1 MKKLFGDEE
10 RSRKEVLTSLF
21 GPANPDTSNPQLF
34 VDNPPDTRTQ
44 TPFVDPTQY
53 MNTMDPNSDVISMK
67 DLLARRQQ
75 GGGIQKRESARTPE
89 PDQETKLVI
98 KAKKKETYT
107 PEELKELGLDNE

>member
-44 TPFVDPTQY
+44 TQFIDPTHY
-53 MNTMDPNSDVISMK
+53 MNTMDPDSDVISMK

-75 GGGIQKRESARTPE
+75 GGIQKPESAKTPE
-89 PDQETKLVI
+89 PEQETKLVI
-98 KAKKKETYT
+98 KPKKKQTYT
-107 PEELKELGLDNE
+107 KEELKELGLANE

>member
-21 GPANPDTSNPQLF
+21 GSENPTQTNPQLF

-44 TPFVDPTQY
+44 TQFIDPTQY
-53 MNTMDPNSDVISMK
+53 MNTMDPDSDIISMK
-67 DLLARRQQ
+67 DLMARRQQ
-75 GGGIQKRESARTPE
+75 GAQKPESARTPE
-89 PDQETKLVI
+89 PEQETKLVI

-107 PEELKELGLDNE
+107 TEELKELWL